1 MLSKSK
7 QWILW
12 AIAMTIFLLLSLGG
26 HTILLGMT
34 IIAVAKFWYSVVLQA
49 RSEDN
54 RSRR

>member
-26 HTILLGMT
+26 HTILLGLT
-34 IIAVAKFWYSVVLQA
+34 ITAVAIIWYTVVPKA
-49 RSEDN
+49 RSE
-54 RSRR
+54 RQ